1 MEKAKFTVY
10 GEPKGKGTEI
20 LINQVNTIAF
30 QINPDDKGLDAIILS
45 A

>member
-1 MEKAKFTVY
+1 MNTADAIAKAK
-10 GEPKGKGTEI
+10 EATEI